1 MHTAAETVKIIL
13 EAIIGTLKLKSG
25 DEVVV
30 LINNLGGTSQL
41 EQWLVTG
48 EVHKQFSKH
57 IDTFAMFVKC
67 GNSFIRQRILQE
79 FCRGSRV
86 HSTRSPAFFFCFL
99 PPAACHASTV
109 RQAKYLLVCGATYF
123 S

>member
-13 EAIIGTLKLKSG
+13 EAIMGTLKLKFG

-57 IDTFAMFVKC
+57 IGTFATFVKC
-67 GNSFIRQRILQE
+67 GNSFIRQTILQE
-79 FCRGSRV
+79 
-86 HSTRSPAFFFCFL
+86 
-99 PPAACHASTV
+99 
-109 RQAKYLLVCGATYF
+109 
-123 S
+123 